1 MAFTQQTKQQV
12 RFSNS
17 PIKQKM
23 KFGGTKVVSRALVKE
38 GVTNLVPKVHVR
50 AGDLVML
57 MSGSDKAG
65 RGQTGK
71 ILNVFPKEGKV
82 IVEGLNMITRATKAR
97 NPMGKSGHIKR
108 EGKIFACRVMLY
120 CTSCK
125 KPTRAGHKL
134 LENGKKSRACKHC
147 NEALDT

>member
-1 MAFTQQTKQQV
+1 MACTQKKIPT

-23 KFGGTKVVSRALVKE
+23 KFGGAKVVSRALVKE
-38 GVTNLVPKVHVR
+38 GVTNLAPKIHVR
-50 AGDLVML
+50 SGDMVVL

-65 RGQTGK
+65 VGKTGK
-71 ILNVFPKEGKV
+71 VLNVFPKEGKIV
-82 IVEGLNMITRATKAR
+82 VEGINMITRATKSKTA
-97 NPMGKSGHIKR
+97 MGKSGLIKR
-108 EGKIFACRVMLY
+108 EGKIFASRVMLY

-125 KPTRAGHKL
+125 KPTRSASKV

-147 NEALDT
+147 SEALDA